1 MSLNLYQKCK
11 QTIWLDKLIGHGIS
25 TIDTIGQLVYPII
38 LFVYI
43 FDTNSKTLSYFIVS
57 IVEIPWPI
65 SLSNHIVCLH
75 FWYKFQDIVLF
86 YSVYCRNT
94 MAN

>member
-1 MSLNLYQKCK
+1 MSWNLYQKCK

-25 TIDTIGQLVYPII
+25 VYPII

-57 IVEIPWPI
+57 IVEIPLPI